1 MDRGLKTSEL
11 MQELKKC
18 IDNFGDLY
26 VYKEKNGDARPIYCI
41 NHYPNTDYV
50 ELI

>member
-1 MDRGLKTSEL
+1 MNRGLKTSEL

-26 VYKEKNGDARPIYCI
+26 VYKEKNGDAKANLLYKSLSK
-41 NHYPNTDYV
+41 Y
-50 ELI
+50 

>member
-1 MDRGLKTSEL
+1 MNRGLKTSEL
-11 MQELKKC
+11 IQELKKY

-26 VYKEKNGDARPIYCI
+26 VYKEKNGDVRPIYCI
-41 NHYPNTDYV
+41 NHYQNTDYV

>member
-1 MDRGLKTSEL
+1 MNRGLKASEL
-11 MQELKKC
+11 VQELEKC

-26 VYKEKNGDARPIYCI
+26 VYKEKNGDVRPIYCI
-41 NHYPNTDYV
+41 NHYQNTDYV